1 MSRVQTWIIVLAMK
15 RTGGRVDVSGAFNQQ
30 GRLEPLRMSEH
41 KTHTASKAD
50 KEIKVHRTFTGILT
64 LVWSNLVCMYMYRL
78 VYFQIPLCWVFN
90 NDLSNDFFKLLC
102 YQHLINLTLM

>member
-1 MSRVQTWIIVLAMK
+1 MLAMK

-64 LVWSNLVCMYMYRL
+64 LV
-78 VYFQIPLCWVFN
+78 
-90 NDLSNDFFKLLC
+90 
-102 YQHLINLTLM
+102 